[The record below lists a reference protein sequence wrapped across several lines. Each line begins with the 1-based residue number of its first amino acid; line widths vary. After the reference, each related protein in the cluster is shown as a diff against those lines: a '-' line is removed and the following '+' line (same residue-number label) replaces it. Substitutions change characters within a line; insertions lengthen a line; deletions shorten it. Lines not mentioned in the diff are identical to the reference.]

1 MGCIG
6 MACDTVGRA
15 NSPIRESLAAP
26 SPPEQGRSTVDSL
39 PRKAGKA
46 RFPRSSGFRAERG
59 HRAGRSPRS
68 RPKSTRLVL
77 TGMRQLASCGAAAT
91 PVAAAL
97 LVSDKTGHAGRGNAS
112 GAHTTGSPA
121 HRRKRGS
128 PYGEQ
133 DPPETYATADAPS
146 TGSNKSFVAI
156 AMARYSGSPE
166 VKAIARAVE
175 LGRTER
181 RFEHGRLSGP
191 HDSYQLRAVTLGH
204 DELVAEVVR
213 FQ

>member
-133 DPPETYATADAPS
+133 DPPPKPMQRLTRQAPDR
-146 TGSNKSFVAI
+146 TRAL
-156 AMARYSGSPE
+156 SP
-166 VKAIARAVE
+166 
-175 LGRTER
+175 
-181 RFEHGRLSGP
+181 
-191 HDSYQLRAVTLGH
+191 LRWRVTRGL
-204 DELVAEVVR
+204 LR
-213 FQ
+213 SKR